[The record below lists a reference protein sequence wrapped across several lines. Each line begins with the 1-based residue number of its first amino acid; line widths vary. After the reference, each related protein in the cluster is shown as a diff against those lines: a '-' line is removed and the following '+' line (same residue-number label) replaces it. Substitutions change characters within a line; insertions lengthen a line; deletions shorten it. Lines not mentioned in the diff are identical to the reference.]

1 MQYVKTLG
9 AVAVLGT
16 VGALLIKVLMMA
28 MAPVFAMLTGV
39 LVKALMIGLVAGL
52 AFFLYR
58 MFRRRQDE
66 MAA

>member
-16 VGALLIKVLMMA
+16 VGALLFKVLMMA

>member
-16 VGALLIKVLMMA
+16 VGALLFKVLMMA
-28 MAPVFAMLTGV
+28 MAPVFAMLTGM

>member
-16 VGALLIKVLMMA
+16 VGALLLKVLMMA